1 MSETSVVTELSDAEI
16 LGLKLSDLHYYGFYW
31 EKNPD
36 KPILIIRIQPQNAP
50 LQELVCDWA
59 ANLKSAMEYKMNHGG
74 LCMASSN
81 FRLRLESNI
90 IHCSVIAMN
99 SCRA

>member
-59 ANLKSAMEYKMNHGG
+59 ANLKSAMELQNESWWPVHGEFKFQAAIG
-74 LCMASSN
+74 VKYNPLQCDCH
-81 FRLRLESNI
+81 E
-90 IHCSVIAMN
+90 
-99 SCRA
+99 